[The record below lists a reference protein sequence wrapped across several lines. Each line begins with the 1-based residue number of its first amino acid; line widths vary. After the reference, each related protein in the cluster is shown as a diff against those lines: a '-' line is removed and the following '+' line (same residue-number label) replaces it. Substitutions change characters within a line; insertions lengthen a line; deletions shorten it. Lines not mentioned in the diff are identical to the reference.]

1 MQKEDKV
8 CNITPANRVGSVQEY
23 YFSKKLKEVA
33 EMNAAG
39 KNVINLGVGSPD
51 LPPSEQTIETLCEHA
66 RKANEHGYQPYVG
79 IPELRKGFADWY
91 KTWYDVDLDPKT
103 EIQPLIGSKEGI
115 LHISLAFLNPG
126 DGVLVP
132 NPGYPTYSSVS
143 KLVEARLIPYELKE
157 ELGWQPDFE
166 ELEKMDLSNVKLMW
180 TNYPNMP
187 TGANASVELYE
198 KLVAFGRKH
207 GIIICNDNPYS
218 FILNEH
224 PLSIL
229 SIPGAKEI
237 CIEMNSMSKAHNMPG
252 WRMAMLA
259 SNAQFVQWILKV
271 KSNIDSGQFKP
282 MQYAAV
288 EALSAK
294 KEWYD
299 NMNRV
304 YRSRRDLAG
313 QIMRTL
319 GCEYDENQV
328 GMFLWGRIPDSAE
341 SGEAIANKV
350 LYEANVFLT
359 PGYNGAACR
368 NLMPGPGAKG
378 IGDTAIRNY
387 NKWKEIRINMDTI
400 AENVSVDTS
409 LEIFGRKFK
418 YPFMA
423 GPVGAVQLH
432 YGDCLDDVRYN
443 DILVSACAR
452 GGIAAFTGDGTDG
465 NVMIAATKAI
475 RNADGVGIPTVK
487 PWNIDTIRDK
497 IKLVK
502 ESGAFAVAMDID
514 AAGLP
519 FLKNLT
525 PPAGSKTVE
534 ELREIIEMVD
544 VPFII
549 KGIMTAKGAIKA
561 KEAGA
566 SAIVVS
572 NHGGRVLD
580 GCPATAEVLEEIS
593 DAVNGSM
600 KIFVDGGIRSGAD
613 VFRALAL
620 GADGVII
627 ARPFVTAVYGGAEEG
642 VYSYIDKIGAEL
654 NDTMKMCGVSR
665 LSEITRD
672 CVRM

>member
-1 MQKEDKV
+1 MQKENKA

-79 IPELRKGFADWY
+79 IPEQRKGFADWY
-91 KTWYDVDLDPKT
+91 KTWYNVDLDPKT

-304 YRSRRDLAG
+304 YRSRRNLAG

-359 PGYNGAACR
+359 PGFIFGSRGERY
-368 NLMPGPGAKG
+368 
-378 IGDTAIRNY
+378 
-387 NKWKEIRINMDTI
+387 IRI
-400 AENVSVDTS
+400 S
-409 LEIFGRKFK
+409 L
-418 YPFMA
+418 
-423 GPVGAVQLH
+423 
-432 YGDCLDDVRYN
+432 C
-443 DILVSACAR
+443 C
-452 GGIAAFTGDGTDG
+452 
-465 NVMIAATKAI
+465 
-475 RNADGVGIPTVK
+475 
-487 PWNIDTIRDK
+487 
-497 IKLVK
+497 
-502 ESGAFAVAMDID
+502 
-514 AAGLP
+514 
-519 FLKNLT
+519 KNET
-525 PPAGSKTVE
+525 
-534 ELREIIEMVD
+534 
-544 VPFII
+544 
-549 KGIMTAKGAIKA
+549 
-561 KEAGA
+561 
-566 SAIVVS
+566 
-572 NHGGRVLD
+572 
-580 GCPATAEVLEEIS
+580 LEE
-593 DAVNGSM
+593 
-600 KIFVDGGIRSGAD
+600 
-613 VFRALAL
+613 ALKRIENL
-620 GADGVII
+620 
-627 ARPFVTAVYGGAEEG
+627 
-642 VYSYIDKIGAEL
+642 
-654 NDTMKMCGVSR
+654 
-665 LSEITRD
+665 
-672 CVRM
+672 

>member
-1 MQKEDKV
+1 MQKENKA

-79 IPELRKGFADWY
+79 IPERRKGFADWY
-91 KTWYDVDLDPKT
+91 KTWYNVDLDPKT

-359 PGYNGAACR
+359 PGFIFGSRGERY
-368 NLMPGPGAKG
+368 
-378 IGDTAIRNY
+378 
-387 NKWKEIRINMDTI
+387 IRI
-400 AENVSVDTS
+400 S
-409 LEIFGRKFK
+409 L
-418 YPFMA
+418 
-423 GPVGAVQLH
+423 
-432 YGDCLDDVRYN
+432 C
-443 DILVSACAR
+443 C
-452 GGIAAFTGDGTDG
+452 
-465 NVMIAATKAI
+465 
-475 RNADGVGIPTVK
+475 
-487 PWNIDTIRDK
+487 
-497 IKLVK
+497 
-502 ESGAFAVAMDID
+502 
-514 AAGLP
+514 
-519 FLKNLT
+519 KNET
-525 PPAGSKTVE
+525 
-534 ELREIIEMVD
+534 
-544 VPFII
+544 
-549 KGIMTAKGAIKA
+549 
-561 KEAGA
+561 
-566 SAIVVS
+566 
-572 NHGGRVLD
+572 
-580 GCPATAEVLEEIS
+580 LEE
-593 DAVNGSM
+593 
-600 KIFVDGGIRSGAD
+600 
-613 VFRALAL
+613 ALKRIENL
-620 GADGVII
+620 
-627 ARPFVTAVYGGAEEG
+627 
-642 VYSYIDKIGAEL
+642 
-654 NDTMKMCGVSR
+654 
-665 LSEITRD
+665 
-672 CVRM
+672 

>member
-1 MQKEDKV
+1 MQKENKA

-91 KTWYDVDLDPKT
+91 KTWYNVDLDPKT

-359 PGYNGAACR
+359 PGFIFGSRGERY
-368 NLMPGPGAKG
+368 
-378 IGDTAIRNY
+378 
-387 NKWKEIRINMDTI
+387 IRI
-400 AENVSVDTS
+400 S
-409 LEIFGRKFK
+409 L
-418 YPFMA
+418 
-423 GPVGAVQLH
+423 
-432 YGDCLDDVRYN
+432 C
-443 DILVSACAR
+443 C
-452 GGIAAFTGDGTDG
+452 
-465 NVMIAATKAI
+465 
-475 RNADGVGIPTVK
+475 
-487 PWNIDTIRDK
+487 
-497 IKLVK
+497 
-502 ESGAFAVAMDID
+502 
-514 AAGLP
+514 
-519 FLKNLT
+519 KNET
-525 PPAGSKTVE
+525 
-534 ELREIIEMVD
+534 
-544 VPFII
+544 
-549 KGIMTAKGAIKA
+549 
-561 KEAGA
+561 
-566 SAIVVS
+566 
-572 NHGGRVLD
+572 
-580 GCPATAEVLEEIS
+580 LEE
-593 DAVNGSM
+593 
-600 KIFVDGGIRSGAD
+600 
-613 VFRALAL
+613 ALKR
-620 GADGVII
+620 IENI
-627 ARPFVTAVYGGAEEG
+627 
-642 VYSYIDKIGAEL
+642 
-654 NDTMKMCGVSR
+654 
-665 LSEITRD
+665 
-672 CVRM
+672 

>member
-1 MQKEDKV
+1 MQKENKA

-91 KTWYDVDLDPKT
+91 KTWYNVDLDPKT

-304 YRSRRDLAG
+304 YRSRRNLAG

-359 PGYNGAACR
+359 PGFIFGSRGERY
-368 NLMPGPGAKG
+368 
-378 IGDTAIRNY
+378 
-387 NKWKEIRINMDTI
+387 IRI
-400 AENVSVDTS
+400 S
-409 LEIFGRKFK
+409 L
-418 YPFMA
+418 
-423 GPVGAVQLH
+423 
-432 YGDCLDDVRYN
+432 C
-443 DILVSACAR
+443 C
-452 GGIAAFTGDGTDG
+452 
-465 NVMIAATKAI
+465 
-475 RNADGVGIPTVK
+475 
-487 PWNIDTIRDK
+487 
-497 IKLVK
+497 
-502 ESGAFAVAMDID
+502 
-514 AAGLP
+514 
-519 FLKNLT
+519 KNET
-525 PPAGSKTVE
+525 
-534 ELREIIEMVD
+534 
-544 VPFII
+544 
-549 KGIMTAKGAIKA
+549 
-561 KEAGA
+561 
-566 SAIVVS
+566 
-572 NHGGRVLD
+572 
-580 GCPATAEVLEEIS
+580 LEESLKRIE
-593 DAVNGSM
+593 N
-600 KIFVDGGIRSGAD
+600 
-613 VFRALAL
+613 L
-620 GADGVII
+620 
-627 ARPFVTAVYGGAEEG
+627 
-642 VYSYIDKIGAEL
+642 
-654 NDTMKMCGVSR
+654 
-665 LSEITRD
+665 
-672 CVRM
+672 

>member
-1 MQKEDKV
+1 MQKENKA

-66 RKANEHGYQPYVG
+66 RKANEDGYQPYVG

-166 ELEKMDLSNVKLMW
+166 ELEKMDLSNEKLMW

-237 CIEMNSMSKAHNMPG
+237 SIEMNSMSKAHNMPG

-359 PGYNGAACR
+359 PGFIFGSRGERY
-368 NLMPGPGAKG
+368 
-378 IGDTAIRNY
+378 
-387 NKWKEIRINMDTI
+387 IRI
-400 AENVSVDTS
+400 S
-409 LEIFGRKFK
+409 L
-418 YPFMA
+418 
-423 GPVGAVQLH
+423 
-432 YGDCLDDVRYN
+432 C
-443 DILVSACAR
+443 C
-452 GGIAAFTGDGTDG
+452 
-465 NVMIAATKAI
+465 
-475 RNADGVGIPTVK
+475 
-487 PWNIDTIRDK
+487 
-497 IKLVK
+497 
-502 ESGAFAVAMDID
+502 
-514 AAGLP
+514 
-519 FLKNLT
+519 KNET
-525 PPAGSKTVE
+525 
-534 ELREIIEMVD
+534 
-544 VPFII
+544 
-549 KGIMTAKGAIKA
+549 
-561 KEAGA
+561 
-566 SAIVVS
+566 
-572 NHGGRVLD
+572 
-580 GCPATAEVLEEIS
+580 LEE
-593 DAVNGSM
+593 
-600 KIFVDGGIRSGAD
+600 
-613 VFRALAL
+613 ALKRIENL
-620 GADGVII
+620 
-627 ARPFVTAVYGGAEEG
+627 
-642 VYSYIDKIGAEL
+642 
-654 NDTMKMCGVSR
+654 
-665 LSEITRD
+665 
-672 CVRM
+672 